1 MRNHTLLLGAESAM
15 VERGLLPTL
24 NYKEKEGKGNLSALR
39 IESTQLCGV
48 PWVFDV
54 HPCFGVA

>member
-1 MRNHTLLLGAESAM
+1 M
-15 VERGLLPTL
+15 VEHGLLPML
-24 NYKEKEGKGNLSALR
+24 IYREKEGKGNLSAIR
-39 IESTQLCGV
+39 IESAQLRGV